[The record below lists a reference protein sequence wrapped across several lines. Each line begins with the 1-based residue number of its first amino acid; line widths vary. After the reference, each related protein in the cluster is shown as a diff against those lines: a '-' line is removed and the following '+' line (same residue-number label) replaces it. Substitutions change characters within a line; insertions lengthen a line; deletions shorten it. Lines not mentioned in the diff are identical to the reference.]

1 MSIISNMKAINKALD
16 EELAHDHNVFLMGE
30 DIAKMG
36 GCFGVTQGLLEKYG
50 AERVI
55 NTPISENGYCS
66 LGVGA
71 AIYGK
76 RPVVELMFGDFSCL
90 AFDAIANEAA
100 QQCYLSLGR
109 QPVPIVFRTAH
120 GTGGGAGA
128 HHSQTIESWFMS
140 VPGLTI
146 VSPTKPDEYYG
157 LLKASIRSN
166 RPVLFLEQKI
176 TYGIKGEVPDEEYIT
191 EIGKARVVK
200 EGTDVTLI
208 ANQRTRIFAEEALP
222 ELEKAGISVE
232 LIDPLTIKPFDKE
245 TMITSAKKTGRVII
259 ATEARKTG
267 GYAAEFAASIYE
279 ECMADLK
286 KPISRV
292 CAMDVPIPKG
302 RDESLVIPSKDE
314 VAEAVLELMK

>member
-1 MSIISNMKAINKALD
+1 MSNMKAINRALD
-16 EELAHDHNVFLMGE
+16 EELARDHNVFLMGE
-30 DIAKMG
+30 DIAKLG
-36 GCFGVTQGLLEKYG
+36 GCFGVTQGLFDEYG
-50 AERVI
+50 ADRVI

-66 LGVGA
+66 LGVGT

-76 RPVVELMFGDFSCL
+76 RPVVELMFGDFASL
-90 AFDAIANEAA
+90 AFDAIANQAA
-100 QQCYLSLGR
+100 QQCYLSVGK
-109 QPVPIVFRTAH
+109 QAVPIVFRAPH

-146 VSPTKPDEYYG
+146 VSPSKPDEYYG

-176 TYGIKGEVPDEEYIT
+176 TYGVKGEVPDEEYIM
-191 EIGKARVVK
+191 EIGKAKVVK

-208 ANQRTRIFAEEALP
+208 VNQRTRIFAEEALP
-222 ELEKAGISVE
+222 EFEKAGISVE
-232 LIDPLTIKPFDKE
+232 MIDPLTIKPFDKE
-245 TMITSAKKTGRVII
+245 TMVASAKKTGRVVI

-267 GYAAEFAASIYE
+267 GCAAEFAASIYE
-279 ECMADLK
+279 ECMASLK

-314 VAEAVLELMK
+314 VVKAVLKIMKGR